1 MTLGFCLHIYSIT
14 ICWTLALCQT
24 HGNVTLTKTGQ
35 GPLRF
40 WWWKQ
45 HKAAE
50 MEFKIGGGQEPN
62 MSVCHRS
69 RWETN
74 TCRYLRARGPD
85 TWCRLRENADWVGSF
100 PSTSWVT
107 VGAWALPTIWLRAPG
122 KCELGVTCYDKPLW
136 RLSCDERRLKRSKAG
151 SRDAAP
157 VTIVQREVAMA
168 RSRWQHWWWKVGI
181 WVQLEGRGEGMCW
194 GVTCTVWAE
203 ERRQSRLWGCCL
215 EQQEGWRWSSKKWEQ
230 TRSLLGF
237 RLLVRHLTEEHQLG
251 G

>member
-24 HGNVTLTKTGQ
+24 HGNITLTKTGQ

-50 MEFKIGGGQEPN
+50 LELKIGGGQEPN

-85 TWCRLRENADWVGSF
+85 TWCRVRDNADWVGSF

-107 VGAWALPTIWLRAPG
+107 VG
-122 KCELGVTCYDKPLW
+122 LGLYLQYDSEPLGSVNLEWPAMINLCKGSPVMSADW
-136 RLSCDERRLKRSKAG
+136 RGARLGAGTQLLS
-151 SRDAAP
+151 P
-157 VTIVQREVAMA
+157 
-168 RSRWQHWWWKVGI
+168 
-181 WVQLEGRGEGMCW
+181 
-194 GVTCTVWAE
+194 
-203 ERRQSRLWGCCL
+203 
-215 EQQEGWRWSSKKWEQ
+215 
-230 TRSLLGF
+230 
-237 RLLVRHLTEEHQLG
+237 
-251 G
+251 